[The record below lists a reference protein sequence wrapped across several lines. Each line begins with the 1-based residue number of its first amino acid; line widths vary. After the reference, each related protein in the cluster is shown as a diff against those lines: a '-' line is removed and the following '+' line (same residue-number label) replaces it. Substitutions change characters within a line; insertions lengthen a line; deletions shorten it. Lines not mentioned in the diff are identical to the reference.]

1 MPSLAKMLLYI
12 LAAAIAVAACLGAV
26 AIIFGSFGW
35 LELRILLTALNV
47 SGASICGLACAA
59 YWERGKSLV
68 VGPLGLV
75 LTVAG
80 ATLVAYLTWIGSDD
94 ATMGS
99 LTVTVLLLAIASA
112 HVSLLSLA
120 RLAPSY
126 AWIRPLYYLLVYGL
140 ACILIAIV
148 WGEANLAAD
157 TARLLGVV
165 AVAVAGVTTLVP
177 VFHLLSRSH
186 LPAEVS
192 RVSDSPKIF
201 CPTCGSQTESGS
213 GEVKCASCGT
223 VFRYKVV
230 RDVNEGGPA
239 ESGLDLWNDIQ
250 GRVLDRWGMP
260 AKPSD
265 KKAAGLA
272 SSAASVVSTDA
283 GAPGQVLPPGAV
295 TRPRTRT

>member
-12 LAAAIAVAACLGAV
+12 LAAAIAVAACLGAA

-59 YWERGKSLV
+59 YWERGRSLV

-75 LTVAG
+75 LTVVG
-80 ATLVAYLTWIGSDD
+80 AALMAYVTWIGSDD
-94 ATMGS
+94 PDVGR
-99 LTVTVLLLAIASA
+99 LTVTALILAIASA

-126 AWIRPLYYLLVYGL
+126 SWIQPVYYLLIYGL
-140 ACILIAIV
+140 AYILIAIV
-148 WGEANLAAD
+148 WGGADLTGD

-177 VFHLLSRSH
+177 VFHLLSRPH
-186 LPAEVS
+186 LSSEAS

-201 CPTCGSQTESGS
+201 CPTCGSQTRSGS
-213 GEVKCASCGT
+213 DEVKCASCGT
-223 VFRYKVV
+223 IFRYKVV
-230 RDVNEGGPA
+230 RDDAKDGPA
-239 ESGLDLWNDIQ
+239 ESGLDLWNGFQ
-250 GRVLDRWGMP
+250 GRVLGRWGMP
-260 AKPSD
+260 ARPSD
-265 KKAAGLA
+265 KEAAGLG
-272 SSAASVVSTDA
+272 SSATSGVSTDA
-283 GAPGQVLPPGAV
+283 GAPGPVRPPGAV